1 MAAIIRSPSLRW
13 LVVGIVAVGLVAGQ
27 ASWLVGRKVSKL
39 ADDGRLGGAAQWLAA
54 QPPARLVVGVSLSLL
69 AVLVC
74 LAALRFRNPAW
85 LVASVVGAALL
96 VASFGGPMVVAAM
109 LVAPALAGMRFSPGA
124 GVPFVVGAIG
134 AYYAA
139 IAAGHPPATLGPSY
153 LLWLWGPAAAY
164 VTAYGVRLLREEKER
179 TQAALARVQASQQA
193 LLEAAATAERLRVAR
208 EMHDVLGHT
217 FAALAVQ
224 LEGARGLLERR
235 SDRQAALA
243 AMARAHQLASEGMHE
258 ARRAIGALRGEDL
271 PGPDLLPGLVAEFRR
286 SSRAEARLEIDGEP
300 PELAADVRLALYRT
314 AQEALTNVHKHAHAT
329 YVCVRLAYER
339 GDAVLTIENDD
350 RDGGREGLA
359 VTAAG
364 RGLIGMRERA
374 ELLGGSLV
382 AGATG
387 TGFRVR
393 LTLPAGRAA

>member
-1 MAAIIRSPSLRW
+1 MAALIQSTRLRW
-13 LVVGIVAVGLVAGQ
+13 LAVGIVSAGLLAGQ
-27 ASWLVGRKVSKL
+27 ARWLLGRKVSHL
-39 ADDGRLGGAAQWLAA
+39 AADGRLGGEAHWLAV
-54 QPPARLVVGVSLSLL
+54 QPPARLFEGMCLS
-69 AVLVC
+69 VLVVLVW
-74 LAALRFRNPAW
+74 LAALRFRNPVW
-85 LVASVVGAALL
+85 TVASVAGATLM
-96 VASFGGPMVVAAM
+96 VASFGGPVAVAAM
-109 LVAPALAGMRFSPGA
+109 LIAPALAGARFSA
-124 GVPFVVGAIG
+124 RVGVPFVVVAI
-134 AYYAA
+134 AVSNAA
-139 IAAGHPPATLGPSY
+139 IAVGRPPELTKPGD
-153 LLWLWGPAAAY
+153 LLSLWAPAAVY
-164 VTAYGVRLLREEKER
+164 VGSYGVRLLREEKER

-193 LLEAAATAERLRVAR
+193 LLESAATAERLRVAR

-243 AMARAHQLASEGMHE
+243 AMVRAHQLASEGMHE

-286 SSRAEARLEIDGEP
+286 MSRAEARLEIDGEP
-300 PELAADVRLALYRT
+300 PGLAADVRLALYRT

-329 YVCVRLAYER
+329 CVCVRLAYDL
-339 GDAVLTIENDD
+339 GGAVLTVENDD
-350 RDGGREGLA
+350 RAGDGPA
-359 VTAAG
+359 VAAAG
-364 RGLIGMRERA
+364 RGLTGMRERA

-382 AGATG
+382 AGPTG

>member
-1 MAAIIRSPSLRW
+1 MAAVIQSARLRW
-13 LVVGIVAVGLVAGQ
+13 PVVGIVAAGLVTGQ

-39 ADDGRLGGAAQWLAA
+39 ADAGRLGGAMQRLAE
-54 QPPARLVVGVSLSLL
+54 QPPALLVVGVCLSLL
-69 AVLVC
+69 VVLVC
-74 LAALRFRNPAW
+74 LAALHCRNPA
-85 LVASVVGAALL
+85 LMVASVIGAALL
-96 VASFGGPMVVAAM
+96 VASFGGPVAAVSM
-109 LVAPALAGMRFSPGA
+109 LMAPALAGMRFSPRA
-124 GVPFVVGAIG
+124 GVPFVLGAIG

-139 IAAGHPPATLGPSY
+139 ILVGHPPATLGPSY

-179 TQAALARVQASQQA
+179 TQAALVRVQASQQA
-193 LLEAAATAERLRVAR
+193 LLDAAATAERLRVAR

-235 SDRQAALA
+235 SDSRAALA

-286 SSRAEARLEIDGEP
+286 MSRAEARLEIDGEP

-329 YVCVRLAYER
+329 YVCVRLAYDR
-339 GDAVLTIENDD
+339 GGAVLTVENDD
-350 RDGGREGLA
+350 RDGDRDGPALA
-359 VTAAG
+359 GAG
-364 RGLIGMRERA
+364 RGLTGMRERA

-382 AGATG
+382 AGPTG
-387 TGFRVR
+387 TGFGVR
-393 LTLPAGRAA
+393 LTLPAGRAG